1 MDRQGQTV
9 DQRKAK
15 RSAYNKKHYQEHKE
29 EIRANYNAQTQYVR
43 WVEVKKTLFRCK
55 KKIGSISYEVLCLL
69 SDRVERVFTKD
80 GQIW

>member
-55 KKIGSISYEVLCLL
+55 KKIGSISYDLL
-69 SDRVERVFTKD
+69 MDELSNLEKTKY
-80 GQIW
+80 G